1 MAGIAVIIVTHDS
14 EEVLGFCMASLEQ
27 YGGDCTICI
36 VDSGSRDTAY
46 LQKYESLPQVTV
58 VYQGNIGFGRANNI
72 GYLLCAEDAEFILF
86 LNPDAFLTEQTVWTA
101 KQAIQQSAD
110 AGCLGGRLL
119 GFDCLLDQGTGK
131 LDSTGIF
138 RRWYGRW
145 VDRGQGEEDLGQY
158 DRIQPIPA
166 ACAAFLFCRKEMLEQ
181 VKLAGGE
188 IFDPD
193 FFLYKEDIELGL
205 RIQKSRWQTLYV
217 PEVKVYHC
225 RGWQQ
230 RTDMSRKARL
240 TAAANEILLY
250 KKHPSP
256 YMAWALLK
264 YVLVRFFGI

>member
-1 MAGIAVIIVTHDS
+1 MADIAVIIVTHNS
-14 EEVLGFCMASLEQ
+14 QEVLPACMTALQQ
-27 YGGDCTICI
+27 YGGMCRICI
-36 VDSGSRDTAY
+36 VDSGSDDASY
-46 LQKYESLPQVTV
+46 LEEWARLPRISLLYLENV
-58 VYQGNIGFGRANNI
+58 GFGRANNA
-72 GYLLCAEDAEFILF
+72 GYQLCADRADYFVF
-86 LNPDAFLTEQTVWTA
+86 LNPDALITRHTFATA
-101 KQAIQQSAD
+101 RKAIQKNPR
-110 AGCLGGRLL
+110 AGCVGGRLL
-119 GFDCLLDQGTGK
+119 AYDFEKHKPLSTI
-131 LDSTGIF
+131 DSTGIF

-145 VDRGQGEEDLGQY
+145 VDRGQGKEDQGQY
-158 DRIQPIPA
+158 DRIEPIPA

-181 VKLAGGE
+181 VKIAGGE

-217 PEVKVYHC
+217 PEVKVYHG

-230 RTDMSRKARL
+230 RTDMSRTARL